1 MVSRKLSFLVFAS
14 VIAVL
19 VILSVVFWT
28 VATSTS
34 NETWKS
40 IGYPSAFL
48 LGIIG
53 AASVVVPVPT
63 TVVLLAIAG
72 SRIFDPTLLAIA
84 FGLGAAVGQLTSYM
98 VGYVGSMVVGK
109 KQKHSLGAMLK
120 IFERYGMAAVFI
132 FALTPLPD
140 SLLFVPLGLV
150 HYSLWKIFA
159 ATVAGKIVMSLIITH
174 FGGLIGQ
181 VAESWVFGVITTV
194 LLVLVV
200 IAMFKVDWEKLVDR
214 YLPKK
219 KK

>member
-1 MVSRKLSFLVFAS
+1 MVSRKFPVLVFAS
-14 VIAVL
+14 IIAVL
-19 VILSVVFWT
+19 VVVSVVFLA

-53 AASVVVPVPT
+53 AASVVIPVPT

-98 VGYVGSMVVGK
+98 VGYAGSMVVSN
-109 KQKHSLGAMLK
+109 KQKRRFDAMLK
-120 IFERYGMAAVFI
+120 IFGRYGMTAVFI

-140 SLLFVPLGLV
+140 SLLFVPLGLI
-150 HYSLWKIFA
+150 HYSIWKIFA

-181 VAESWVFGVITTV
+181 MAESWVFGVVTTI

-200 IAMFKVDWEKLVDR
+200 VAMFKVDWEKLVDK